1 MKQKKRGKTILLQL
15 LTIGA
20 SLFFLLP
27 VLLVVSYSFKTKKEM
42 LMGSPFS
49 LPSEFMLENYRNAVH
64 KLDLVH
70 TFSNTLLYT
79 AAAVCI
85 LALLCGA
92 GAWAIARRREKFFKF
107 AYIYFIIGILVPA
120 QALFIQIFL
129 VGNTLHL
136 INSRIGVICMYI
148 VSGISF
154 GMFMMN
160 SFMNTVPVELE
171 EAARIDGCSV
181 FRTFFNVVV
190 PVLKP
195 AYATLIIMQSFQI
208 WNEYLMSSL
217 FISKKE
223 LRTIVISTQVLFS
236 TLKNDYSTAMAA
248 IVISALPITVL
259 FVCLQKYFIKGMTI
273 GAVKG

>member
-1 MKQKKRGKTILLQL
+1 MKKKKIGKTMILQMI
-15 LTIGA
+15 TIGA
-20 SLFFLLP
+20 SLFFFLP
-27 VLLVVSYSFKTKKEM
+27 MFLILNFSFKTKKEM
-42 LMGSPFS
+42 LLTSPFS
-49 LPSEFMLENYRNAVH
+49 LPESFSLENFGNAFQ
-64 KLDLVH
+64 KLDMIH
-70 TFSNTLLYT
+70 TFTNTLFYT

-92 GAWAIARRREKFFKF
+92 GAWAIARRNERFFKF

-129 VGNTLHL
+129 IGNTLHL
-136 INSRIGVICMYI
+136 INNRVGIICMYI

-154 GMFMMN
+154 GMFMMS

-181 FRTFFNVVV
+181 LRTFFSVVV

-223 LRTIVISTQVLFS
+223 LRTIVISMQVLFS
-236 TLKNDYSTAMAA
+236 TLRNDYSTAMAA
-248 IVISALPITVL
+248 IIISALPIIIL
-259 FVCLQKYFIKGMTI
+259 FICLQKYFIKGMTI

>member
-1 MKQKKRGKTILLQL
+1 MKRKRLGKTILLQL
-15 LTIGA
+15 LAIVV

-27 VLLVVSYSFKTKKEM
+27 VLLVINYSFKTKREM
-42 LMGSPFS
+42 LLSSPFS
-49 LPSEFMLENYRNAVH
+49 LPSAFTLINYKNAVH
-64 KLDLVH
+64 KLDLVY
-70 TFSNTLLYT
+70 TFANSLVYT
-79 AAAVCI
+79 VAAVCI

-107 AYIYFIIGILVPA
+107 SYIYFIIGILVPA
-120 QALFIQIFL
+120 QALFIQIFT

-136 INSRIGVICMYI
+136 INSRIGVVCMYI
-148 VSGISF
+148 VTGLSF

-181 FRTFFNVVV
+181 FRTFFSVVA
-190 PVLKP
+190 PMLKP
-195 AYATLIIMQSFQI
+195 AYVTLIIMQSFQF
-208 WNEYLMSSL
+208 WNEYLMTSL
-217 FISKKE
+217 FISKRE
-223 LRTIVISTQVLFS
+223 LRTVVLSTQVLFS
-236 TLKNDYSTAMAA
+236 TYKNDYSTAMAA

-259 FVCLQKYFIKGMTI
+259 FACLQKYFIKGMTI

>member
-1 MKQKKRGKTILLQL
+1 
-15 LTIGA
+15 
-20 SLFFLLP
+20 
-27 VLLVVSYSFKTKKEM
+27 
-42 LMGSPFS
+42 
-49 LPSEFMLENYRNAVH
+49 
-64 KLDLVH
+64 
-70 TFSNTLLYT
+70 
-79 AAAVCI
+79 
-85 LALLCGA
+85 
-92 GAWAIARRREKFFKF
+92 
-107 AYIYFIIGILVPA
+107 
-120 QALFIQIFL
+120 
-129 VGNTLHL
+129 
-136 INSRIGVICMYI
+136 
-148 VSGISF
+148 
-154 GMFMMN
+154 MMN

>member
-1 MKQKKRGKTILLQL
+1 
-15 LTIGA
+15 
-20 SLFFLLP
+20 
-27 VLLVVSYSFKTKKEM
+27 
-42 LMGSPFS
+42 MGSPFS

>member
-1 MKQKKRGKTILLQL
+1 
-15 LTIGA
+15 
-20 SLFFLLP
+20 
-27 VLLVVSYSFKTKKEM
+27 
-42 LMGSPFS
+42 
-49 LPSEFMLENYRNAVH
+49 
-64 KLDLVH
+64 
-70 TFSNTLLYT
+70 
-79 AAAVCI
+79 
-85 LALLCGA
+85 
-92 GAWAIARRREKFFKF
+92 
-107 AYIYFIIGILVPA
+107 
-120 QALFIQIFL
+120 
-129 VGNTLHL
+129 
-136 INSRIGVICMYI
+136 MYI

-190 PVLKP
+190 PVLQP

>member
-1 MKQKKRGKTILLQL
+1 
-15 LTIGA
+15 
-20 SLFFLLP
+20 
-27 VLLVVSYSFKTKKEM
+27 
-42 LMGSPFS
+42 
-49 LPSEFMLENYRNAVH
+49 MLENYRNAVH

-129 VGNTLHL
+129 VGNTLHP

-217 FISKKE
+217 FISKKNCG
-223 LRTIVISTQVLFS
+223 LLSSVHRYCFPHS
-236 TLKNDYSTAMAA
+236 KM
-248 IVISALPITVL
+248 ITVQL
-259 FVCLQKYFIKGMTI
+259 WRQLLSLRCQLQFCSCVFKNIL
-273 GAVKG
+273 